1 MPKNFNNFN
10 SGNYSTADAEAENQ
24 RLQEKYQQ
32 ELERLQQEREDI
44 RRYNEYQDNVA
55 ESNLNNRG
63 YGKYAKLAE
72 QINKLKAE
80 LSNTKNQDEYNKLV
94 ETINGRERFLA
105 KAMHSEFSE
114 KGLAKEAFDV
124 MASSTLD
131 TNDHTIYLGWK
142 PNVRGKII
150 EYDGSSNFIDAF
162 QNEVD
167 NAEIKQESEQAP
179 QEAEQVKEEAEV
191 TTEPELEKEVATEEA
206 NGDLLPMVIENQN
219 NLPAKIETK
228 EVLKQNES
236 LWRKIGKKAGRL
248 WEKHKK
254 TIAKAGMIIGAAAA
268 MVVGTDKMA
277 NNHSHAEADGEPRQE
292 TVTKAESSHG
302 FTEVEKRI
310 DTKHNG
316 KYDKENDDFYKF
328 DQKESRGSVGTDL
341 TELKGQAYIDRFMAE
356 DNVAG
361 TMQVLEMNPDMA
373 QKVFGMSAEEATDR
387 IEKGDQGLF
396 NKLQD
401 FKKNLWGKAQ
411 VSEQKNIDKSFNS
424 IYRVQ
429 EEDGSWSFRK
439 SLNLNIGGTYR
450 TINYDMVINGEHL
463 VGNFDMRDQCSQ
475 YMVEDGD
482 MILRVVTP
490 HQYDTYVTPTPP
502 SENPN
507 GKPTPP
513 SENPNGK
520 PTPPSENPN
529 GKPTPPSGNPNG
541 KPTPPP
547 EKPKTEYHKD
557 WTLDKN
563 QYDNIDQMGKGKLTE
578 NTTEEEK
585 KNNVDP
591 TIKPGEA
598 SSEVKAEGIDKSID
612 VSDLEKQ
619 PQEDAGEVTEA
630 GKAQEAENQANAET
644 EKKVTAEYEASSQN
658 QNVNIGGGKSISID
672 EIRRAQQEAN
682 NQSNSTTLSDGTII
696 DFPQSK

>member
-105 KAMHSEFSE
+105 KAMHSEFNE

-131 TNDHTIYLGWK
+131 TNDHTFHFR
-142 PNVRGKII
+142 RGETTK
-150 EYDGSSNFIDAF
+150 YDGSSNFIDAF
-162 QNEVD
+162 QSEVD
-167 NAEIKQESEQAP
+167 NVEIKQESEQAP
-179 QEAEQVKEEAEV
+179 QEAEQVKEEVEV
-191 TTEPELEKEVATEEA
+191 TTEPEPEKEVATEEA
-206 NGDLLPMVIENQN
+206 KGDLLPMVIENQN
-219 NLPAKIETK
+219 NLPVKIETK

-254 TIAKAGMIIGAAAA
+254 TIAKAGMFIGVAAA

-277 NNHSHAEADGEPRQE
+277 NNHNHAEADSEPRQE
-292 TVTKAESSHG
+292 TIAKTESNHG

-502 SENPN
+502 SE
-507 GKPTPP
+507 TPK
-513 SENPNGK
+513 ENPNQ
-520 PTPPSENPN
+520 TPKENPKEN
-529 GKPTPPSGNPNG
+529 PKETPKENP
-541 KPTPPP
+541 KET
-547 EKPKTEYHKD
+547 PKTEYHKD

-563 QYDNIDQMGKGKLTE
+563 QYDNIGQMGKGELTK

-591 TIKPGEA
+591 TIKLGEA

-630 GKAQEAENQANAET
+630 GKTQEAENQANAET
-644 EKKVTAEYEASSQN
+644 EKKVTAEYEASSQD
-658 QNVNIGGGKSISID
+658 QNVNIGGGKSFSID

>member
-24 RLQEKYQQ
+24 RLQEKYQR

-105 KAMHSEFSE
+105 KAMHSEFNE

-131 TNDHTIYLGWK
+131 TNDHTFHFR
-142 PNVRGKII
+142 RGETTK
-150 EYDGSSNFIDAF
+150 YDGSSNFIDAF
-162 QNEVD
+162 QSEVD
-167 NAEIKQESEQAP
+167 NVEIKQESEQAP
-179 QEAEQVKEEAEV
+179 QEAEQVKEEVEA
-191 TTEPELEKEVATEEA
+191 TTEPEPEKEVATEETK
-206 NGDLLPMVIENQN
+206 GDLLPMVIENQN

-236 LWRKIGKKAGRL
+236 FWRKVGKKAGRL

-277 NNHSHAEADGEPRQE
+277 NNHSHTEADDEPRQE

-502 SENPN
+502 SE
-507 GKPTPP
+507 TPK
-513 SENPNGK
+513 ENPK
-520 PTPPSENPN
+520 ENP
-529 GKPTPPSGNPNG
+529 KETPKENP
-541 KPTPPP
+541 KET
-547 EKPKTEYHKD
+547 PKTEYHKD

-563 QYDNIDQMGKGKLTE
+563 QYDNIDQMGKGELTK

-591 TIKPGEA
+591 TIKSGEA

-630 GKAQEAENQANAET
+630 GKTQEAKNQANAET
-644 EKKVTAEYEASSQN
+644 EKKVTAEYEASSQD

-682 NQSNSTTLSDGTII
+682 NQSNSTTLSDGTIV

>member
-105 KAMHSEFSE
+105 KAMHSEFNE

-131 TNDHTIYLGWK
+131 TNDHTFHFR
-142 PNVRGKII
+142 RGETTK
-150 EYDGSSNFIDAF
+150 YDGSSNFIDAF
-162 QNEVD
+162 QSEVD
-167 NAEIKQESEQAP
+167 NAKIKQEAEQAP
-179 QEAEQVKEEAEV
+179 QEAEQVKEEVEV
-191 TTEPELEKEVATEEA
+191 TTEPEPEKEVATEEA

-219 NLPAKIETK
+219 NLPVKVETK

-236 LWRKIGKKAGRL
+236 LWRKIGKKVGRL

-292 TVTKAESSHG
+292 TTTKTESNHG

-502 SENPN
+502 SE
-507 GKPTPP
+507 TPK
-513 SENPNGK
+513 ENPNQ
-520 PTPPSENPN
+520 TPKENP
-529 GKPTPPSGNPNG
+529 KENP
-541 KPTPPP
+541 KV
-547 EKPKTEYHKD
+547 EYHKD

-563 QYDNIDQMGKGKLTE
+563 QYDNIDQMGKGELTK

-630 GKAQEAENQANAET
+630 GKTQEAKNQANAET
-644 EKKVTAEYEASSQN
+644 EKKVAAEYEASSQD

>member
-1 MPKNFNNFN
+1 MPRNFNSYN

-24 RLQEKYQQ
+24 RRQEEYQR
-32 ELERLQQEREDI
+32 ELEKLQREQEDI

-80 LSNTKNQDEYNKLV
+80 LSNAKNKDEYNKLV

-105 KAMHSEFSE
+105 KAMHSEFNE

-131 TNDHTIYLGWK
+131 TNDHTFHFR
-142 PNVRGKII
+142 RGETTK
-150 EYDGSSNFIDAF
+150 YDGSSNFIDAF
-162 QNEVD
+162 QSEVD
-167 NAEIKQESEQAP
+167 NVEIKQESEQAP
-179 QEAEQVKEEAEV
+179 QEAEQVKEEVEA
-191 TTEPELEKEVATEEA
+191 TTEPEPEKEVATEEA
-206 NGDLLPMVIENQN
+206 KGDLLPMVIENQN
-219 NLPAKIETK
+219 NLPVKIETK
-228 EVLKQNES
+228 EVLRQNES

-254 TIAKAGMIIGAAAA
+254 TIAKAGMFIGVAAA

-277 NNHSHAEADGEPRQE
+277 NNHNHAEADSEPRQE
-292 TVTKAESSHG
+292 TIAKTESNHG

-502 SENPN
+502 SE
-507 GKPTPP
+507 TPK
-513 SENPNGK
+513 ENPK
-520 PTPPSENPN
+520 ENP
-529 GKPTPPSGNPNG
+529 KETPKENP
-541 KPTPPP
+541 KET
-547 EKPKTEYHKD
+547 PKTEYHKD

-563 QYDNIDQMGKGKLTE
+563 QYDNIDQMGKGELTK

-591 TIKPGEA
+591 TIKSGET
-598 SSEVKAEGIDKSID
+598 SSEVKAEGNDKSID

-630 GKAQEAENQANAET
+630 GKMQEAKNQANAET
-644 EKKVTAEYEASSQN
+644 EKKVTAEYEASSQD
-658 QNVNIGGGKSISID
+658 QNVNIGGGKSFSID

>member
-24 RLQEKYQQ
+24 RLQEKYQR

-80 LSNTKNQDEYNKLV
+80 LPNTKNQDEYNKLV

-105 KAMHSEFSE
+105 KAMHSEFNE
-114 KGLAKEAFDV
+114 KGIAKEAFDV

-131 TNDHTIYLGWK
+131 TNDHTLQFRIGETTEYK
-142 PNVRGKII
+142 TT

-167 NAEIKQESEQAP
+167 NAKIKQEAEQAP
-179 QEAEQVKEEAEV
+179 QEAEQVKEEVEV
-191 TTEPELEKEVATEEA
+191 TTEPEPEKEVATEEA

-219 NLPAKIETK
+219 NLPVKVETK

-236 LWRKIGKKAGRL
+236 LWRKIGKKVGRL

-277 NNHSHAEADGEPRQE
+277 NKHSHAEADGEPRQE
-292 TVTKAESSHG
+292 TTTKTESNHG

-439 SLNLNIGGTYR
+439 SLKLNIGGTYR

-502 SENPN
+502 SE
-507 GKPTPP
+507 TPK
-513 SENPNGK
+513 ENPK
-520 PTPPSENPN
+520 ETPKENP
-529 GKPTPPSGNPNG
+529 KENP
-541 KPTPPP
+541 KV
-547 EKPKTEYHKD
+547 EYHKD

-563 QYDNIDQMGKGKLTE
+563 QYDNIDQMGKGELTK

-630 GKAQEAENQANAET
+630 GKTQEAKNQANAET
-644 EKKVTAEYEASSQN
+644 EKKVAAEYEASSQD

>member
-24 RLQEKYQQ
+24 RLQEKYQR

-105 KAMHSEFSE
+105 KAMHSEFNE

-131 TNDHTIYLGWK
+131 TNDHTFHFR
-142 PNVRGKII
+142 RGETTK
-150 EYDGSSNFIDAF
+150 YDGSSNFIDAF
-162 QNEVD
+162 QSEVD
-167 NAEIKQESEQAP
+167 NVEIKQESEQAP
-179 QEAEQVKEEAEV
+179 QEAEQVKEEVEA
-191 TTEPELEKEVATEEA
+191 TTEPEPEKEVATEETK
-206 NGDLLPMVIENQN
+206 GDLLPMVIENQN

-236 LWRKIGKKAGRL
+236 FWRKVGKKAGRL

-502 SENPN
+502 SE
-507 GKPTPP
+507 TPK
-513 SENPNGK
+513 ENPK
-520 PTPPSENPN
+520 ENP
-529 GKPTPPSGNPNG
+529 KETPKENP
-541 KPTPPP
+541 KETPKENPKETP
-547 EKPKTEYHKD
+547 KENPKENPKETPKENPKETPKTEYHKD

-563 QYDNIDQMGKGKLTE
+563 QYDNIDQMGKGELTK

-591 TIKPGEA
+591 TIKSGEA

-630 GKAQEAENQANAET
+630 GKT
-644 EKKVTAEYEASSQN
+644 
-658 QNVNIGGGKSISID
+658 
-672 EIRRAQQEAN
+672 QEAN
-682 NQSNSTTLSDGTII
+682 NQSNSTTLSDGTIV

>member
-24 RLQEKYQQ
+24 RLQEKYQR

-80 LSNTKNQDEYNKLV
+80 LPNTKNQDEYNKLV

-105 KAMHSEFSE
+105 KAMHSEFNE

-131 TNDHTIYLGWK
+131 TNDHTLQFRIGETT
-142 PNVRGKII
+142 
-150 EYDGSSNFIDAF
+150 EYDGLSNFIDAF

-167 NAEIKQESEQAP
+167 NAKIK
-179 QEAEQVKEEAEV
+179 QEAEQVKEEAKV
-191 TTEPELEKEVATEEA
+191 TTEPELEKEVATEETK
-206 NGDLLPMVIENQN
+206 GDLLPMVIENQN
-219 NLPAKIETK
+219 NLPVKIEAK

-236 LWRKIGKKAGRL
+236 FWRKVGKKVGRL

-292 TVTKAESSHG
+292 TVTKAESNHG

-316 KYDKENDDFYKF
+316 KYDRENDDFYKF

-502 SENPN
+502 SE
-507 GKPTPP
+507 TPK
-513 SENPNGK
+513 ENPK
-520 PTPPSENPN
+520 ETPKENPKEN
-529 GKPTPPSGNPNG
+529 PKETPKENP
-541 KPTPPP
+541 KET
-547 EKPKTEYHKD
+547 PKTEYHKD

-563 QYDNIDQMGKGKLTE
+563 QYDNIDQMGKGELTK

-630 GKAQEAENQANAET
+630 GKTQEAKNQANAET
-644 EKKVTAEYEASSQN
+644 EKKVAAEYEASSQD

>member
-1 MPKNFNNFN
+1 MPRNFNNFN

-80 LSNTKNQDEYNKLV
+80 LPNTKNQDEYNKLV

-105 KAMHSEFSE
+105 KAMHSEFNE

-131 TNDHTIYLGWK
+131 INDHTFHFR
-142 PNVRGKII
+142 RGETT
-150 EYDGSSNFIDAF
+150 EYDGLSNFIDAF

-179 QEAEQVKEEAEV
+179 QEAEQVKEEAEA
-191 TTEPELEKEVATEEA
+191 TTEPDPEKEVATEEA
-206 NGDLLPMVIENQN
+206 KGDLLPIVIENQN

-254 TIAKAGMIIGAAAA
+254 TIAKAGASIVAAAA
-268 MVVGTDKMA
+268 MLAGVDKMA
-277 NNHSHAEADGEPRQE
+277 NNHSHAEADNEPRQE
-292 TVTKAESSHG
+292 TIAKTESNHG

-387 IEKGDQGLF
+387 IEKGDQELF

-502 SENPN
+502 SE
-507 GKPTPP
+507 TPK
-513 SENPNGK
+513 ENPK
-520 PTPPSENPN
+520 ENP
-529 GKPTPPSGNPNG
+529 KETPKENPKEN
-541 KPTPPP
+541 
-547 EKPKTEYHKD
+547 PKVEYHKD

-563 QYDNIDQMGKGKLTE
+563 QYDNIDQMGKGELTK

-591 TIKPGEA
+591 TIKSGET
-598 SSEVKAEGIDKSID
+598 SSEVKAEGNDKSID

-630 GKAQEAENQANAET
+630 GKTQEAKNQANAET
-644 EKKVTAEYEASSQN
+644 ERKVAAEYEASSQD

-682 NQSNSTTLSDGTII
+682 NQSNSTTLSDGTIV

>member
-24 RLQEKYQQ
+24 RLQEKYQR

-80 LSNTKNQDEYNKLV
+80 LPNTKNQDEYNKLV

-105 KAMHSEFSE
+105 KAMHSEFNE

-131 TNDHTIYLGWK
+131 TNDHTFHFR
-142 PNVRGKII
+142 RGETTK
-150 EYDGSSNFIDAF
+150 YDGSNNFIDAF

-179 QEAEQVKEEAEV
+179 QEAEQVKEEVEA
-191 TTEPELEKEVATEEA
+191 TTEPEPEKEVATEETK
-206 NGDLLPMVIENQN
+206 GDLLPMVIENQN

-236 LWRKIGKKAGRL
+236 FWRKVGKKAGRL

-292 TVTKAESSHG
+292 TITKAESNHG

-341 TELKGQAYIDRFMAE
+341 TELKGQAYIDRFIAE

-396 NKLQD
+396 DKLQD

-502 SENPN
+502 SE
-507 GKPTPP
+507 TPK
-513 SENPNGK
+513 ENPNQ
-520 PTPPSENPN
+520 TPKENPKEN
-529 GKPTPPSGNPNG
+529 PKETPKENP
-541 KPTPPP
+541 KET
-547 EKPKTEYHKD
+547 PKTEYHKD

-563 QYDNIDQMGKGKLTE
+563 QYDNIDQMGKGELTK

-591 TIKPGEA
+591 TIKSGEA

-619 PQEDAGEVTEA
+619 PQEDDGEVTEA
-630 GKAQEAENQANAET
+630 GKTQEAKNQANAET
-644 EKKVTAEYEASSQN
+644 EKKVAAEYEASSQD

-672 EIRRAQQEAN
+672 EIRRAQQEVN
-682 NQSNSTTLSDGTII
+682 NQSNSTTLSDGTIV

>member
-80 LSNTKNQDEYNKLV
+80 LPNTKNQDEYNKLV

-105 KAMHSEFSE
+105 KAMHSEFNE
-114 KGLAKEAFDV
+114 KGIAKEAFDV

-131 TNDHTIYLGWK
+131 TNDHTLQFRIGETTEYK
-142 PNVRGKII
+142 TT

-167 NAEIKQESEQAP
+167 NAKIK
-179 QEAEQVKEEAEV
+179 QEAEQVKEEVEV
-191 TTEPELEKEVATEEA
+191 TTGPEPEKEVATEEA

-219 NLPAKIETK
+219 NLPVKIEAK

-236 LWRKIGKKAGRL
+236 FWRKVGKKAGRL

-502 SENPN
+502 SE
-507 GKPTPP
+507 TPK
-513 SENPNGK
+513 ENPK
-520 PTPPSENPN
+520 ENP
-529 GKPTPPSGNPNG
+529 KETPKENP
-541 KPTPPP
+541 KET
-547 EKPKTEYHKD
+547 PKTEYHKD

-563 QYDNIDQMGKGKLTE
+563 QYDNIDQMGKGELTK

-591 TIKPGEA
+591 TIKSGEA
-598 SSEVKAEGIDKSID
+598 SSEVKAEGNDKSID
-612 VSDLEKQ
+612 VSNLEKQ

-630 GKAQEAENQANAET
+630 GKAQEAKNQANAEA
-644 EKKVTAEYEASSQN
+644 EKKVTAEYEASSQD

>member
-10 SGNYSTADAEAENQ
+10 SGNYSTADAETENQ
-24 RLQEKYQQ
+24 RLQEKYQR

-80 LSNTKNQDEYNKLV
+80 LPNTKNQDEYNKLV

-105 KAMHSEFSE
+105 KAMHSEFNE

-131 TNDHTIYLGWK
+131 TNDHTFHFR
-142 PNVRGKII
+142 RGETTK
-150 EYDGSSNFIDAF
+150 YDGSNNFIDAF

-179 QEAEQVKEEAEV
+179 QEAEQVKEEVEA
-191 TTEPELEKEVATEEA
+191 TTEPEPEKEVATEETK
-206 NGDLLPMVIENQN
+206 GDLLPMVIENQN

-236 LWRKIGKKAGRL
+236 FWRKVGKKAGRL

-292 TVTKAESSHG
+292 TITKAESNHG

-396 NKLQD
+396 DKLQD

-502 SENPN
+502 SE
-507 GKPTPP
+507 TPK
-513 SENPNGK
+513 ENPNQ
-520 PTPPSENPN
+520 TPKENPKEN
-529 GKPTPPSGNPNG
+529 PKETPKENP
-541 KPTPPP
+541 KET
-547 EKPKTEYHKD
+547 PKTEYHKD

-563 QYDNIDQMGKGKLTE
+563 QYDNIDQMGKGELTK

-591 TIKPGEA
+591 TIKSGEA

-619 PQEDAGEVTEA
+619 PQEDDGEVTEA
-630 GKAQEAENQANAET
+630 GKTQEAKNQANAET
-644 EKKVTAEYEASSQN
+644 EKKVAAEYEASSQD

-672 EIRRAQQEAN
+672 EIRRAQQEVN
-682 NQSNSTTLSDGTII
+682 NQSNSTTLSDGTIV

>member
-24 RLQEKYQQ
+24 RLQEKYQR

-105 KAMHSEFSE
+105 KAMHSEFNE

-131 TNDHTIYLGWK
+131 TNDHTFHFR
-142 PNVRGKII
+142 RGETTK
-150 EYDGSSNFIDAF
+150 YDGSSNFIDAF
-162 QNEVD
+162 QSEVD
-167 NAEIKQESEQAP
+167 NVEIKQESEQAP
-179 QEAEQVKEEAEV
+179 QEAEQIKEEVEV
-191 TTEPELEKEVATEEA
+191 TTEPEPEKEVATEEA
-206 NGDLLPMVIENQN
+206 KGDLLPMVIENQN
-219 NLPAKIETK
+219 NLPVKIETK

-254 TIAKAGMIIGAAAA
+254 TIAKAGMFIGVAAA

-277 NNHSHAEADGEPRQE
+277 NNHNHAEADSEPRQE
-292 TVTKAESSHG
+292 TIAKTESNHG

-502 SENPN
+502 SE
-507 GKPTPP
+507 TPK
-513 SENPNGK
+513 ENPNQ
-520 PTPPSENPN
+520 TPKENPKEN
-529 GKPTPPSGNPNG
+529 PKETPKENP
-541 KPTPPP
+541 KET
-547 EKPKTEYHKD
+547 PKTEYHKD

-563 QYDNIDQMGKGKLTE
+563 QYDNIDQMGKGELTK

-591 TIKPGEA
+591 TIKSGET
-598 SSEVKAEGIDKSID
+598 SSEVKAEGNDKSID

-619 PQEDAGEVTEA
+619 PQEDAGEATEA
-630 GKAQEAENQANAET
+630 GKMQEAKNQANAET
-644 EKKVTAEYEASSQN
+644 EKKVTAEHEASSQD
-658 QNVNIGGGKSISID
+658 QNVNIGGGKSFSID

>member
-94 ETINGRERFLA
+94 ETINGRERFLV
-105 KAMHSEFSE
+105 KAMHSEFNE

-131 TNDHTIYLGWK
+131 TNDHTFHFR
-142 PNVRGKII
+142 RGETTK
-150 EYDGSSNFIDAF
+150 YDGSSNFIDAF
-162 QNEVD
+162 QSEVD
-167 NAEIKQESEQAP
+167 NVEIKQESEQAS
-179 QEAEQVKEEAEV
+179 QEAEQVKEEVEV
-191 TTEPELEKEVATEEA
+191 TTEPEPEKEVATEEA
-206 NGDLLPMVIENQN
+206 KGDLLPMVIENQN
-219 NLPAKIETK
+219 NLPVKIETK
-228 EVLKQNES
+228 EVLTQNES

-248 WEKHKK
+248 LEKHKK
-254 TIAKAGMIIGAAAA
+254 TIAKVGMFIGVAAA
-268 MVVGTDKMA
+268 MAVGTDKMA
-277 NNHSHAEADGEPRQE
+277 NNHNHAEADSEPRQE
-292 TVTKAESSHG
+292 TITKTESNHG

-387 IEKGDQGLF
+387 IEKGDQELF

-502 SENPN
+502 SE
-507 GKPTPP
+507 TPK
-513 SENPNGK
+513 ENPK
-520 PTPPSENPN
+520 ETPKDNPKENP
-529 GKPTPPSGNPNG
+529 KDNP
-541 KPTPPP
+541 KET
-547 EKPKTEYHKD
+547 PKTEYHKD

-563 QYDNIDQMGKGKLTE
+563 QYDNIDQMGKGELTG
-578 NTTEEEK
+578 NTTEEEMR
-585 KNNVDP
+585 NNVDP
-591 TIKPGEA
+591 TIKSGEA
-598 SSEVKAEGIDKSID
+598 SSEVKAEGNDKSID

-630 GKAQEAENQANAET
+630 GKTQEAKNQANAET
-644 EKKVTAEYEASSQN
+644 EKKVAAEYEASSQD

-682 NQSNSTTLSDGTII
+682 NQSNSTTLSDGTIV

>member
-191 TTEPELEKEVATEEA
+191 TTEPELEKEVATEETE
-206 NGDLLPMVIENQN
+206 GDLLPMVIENQN

-292 TVTKAESSHG
+292 TTTKAESNHG

-361 TMQVLEMNPDMA
+361 TMQVLEINPDMA

-490 HQYDTYVTPTPP
+490 HQYDTYVT
-502 SENPN
+502 
-507 GKPTPP
+507 
-513 SENPNGK
+513 

>member
-24 RLQEKYQQ
+24 RLQEKYQR

-105 KAMHSEFSE
+105 KAMHSEFNE

-131 TNDHTIYLGWK
+131 TNDHTFHFR
-142 PNVRGKII
+142 RGETTK
-150 EYDGSSNFIDAF
+150 YDGSSNFIDAF
-162 QNEVD
+162 QSEVD
-167 NAEIKQESEQAP
+167 NVEIKQESEQAP
-179 QEAEQVKEEAEV
+179 QEAEQVKEEVEA
-191 TTEPELEKEVATEEA
+191 TTEPEPEKEVATEETK
-206 NGDLLPMVIENQN
+206 GDLLPMVIENQN

-236 LWRKIGKKAGRL
+236 FWRKVGKKAGRL

-463 VGNFDMRDQCSQ
+463 VGNFDIRDQCSQ

-502 SENPN
+502 SE
-507 GKPTPP
+507 TPK
-513 SENPNGK
+513 ENPK
-520 PTPPSENPN
+520 ENP
-529 GKPTPPSGNPNG
+529 KETPKENP
-541 KPTPPP
+541 KET
-547 EKPKTEYHKD
+547 PKTEYHKD

-563 QYDNIDQMGKGKLTE
+563 QYDNIDQMGKGELTK

-591 TIKPGEA
+591 TIKSGEA

-630 GKAQEAENQANAET
+630 GKTQEAKNQANAET
-644 EKKVTAEYEASSQN
+644 EKKVTAEYEASSQD

-682 NQSNSTTLSDGTII
+682 NQSNSTTLSDGTIV

>member
-105 KAMHSEFSE
+105 KAMHSEFNE

-131 TNDHTIYLGWK
+131 TNDHTFHFR
-142 PNVRGKII
+142 RGETTK
-150 EYDGSSNFIDAF
+150 YDGSSNFIDAF
-162 QNEVD
+162 QSEVD
-167 NAEIKQESEQAP
+167 NVEIKQESEQAP
-179 QEAEQVKEEAEV
+179 QEAEQVKEEVEV
-191 TTEPELEKEVATEEA
+191 TTEPEPEKEVATEEA
-206 NGDLLPMVIENQN
+206 KGDLLPMVIENQN
-219 NLPAKIETK
+219 NLPVKIETK

-254 TIAKAGMIIGAAAA
+254 TIAKAGMFIGVAAA

-277 NNHSHAEADGEPRQE
+277 NNHNHAEADSEPRQE
-292 TVTKAESSHG
+292 TIAKTESNHG

-361 TMQVLEMNPDMA
+361 TMQVLEMNP
-373 QKVFGMSAEEATDR
+373 GMSAEEATDR

-502 SENPN
+502 SE
-507 GKPTPP
+507 TPK
-513 SENPNGK
+513 ENPNQ
-520 PTPPSENPN
+520 TPKENPKEN
-529 GKPTPPSGNPNG
+529 PKETPKENP
-541 KPTPPP
+541 KET
-547 EKPKTEYHKD
+547 PKTEYHKD

-563 QYDNIDQMGKGKLTE
+563 QYDNIGQMGKGELTK

-591 TIKPGEA
+591 TIKLGEA

-630 GKAQEAENQANAET
+630 GKTQEAENQANAET
-644 EKKVTAEYEASSQN
+644 EKKVTAEYEASSQD
-658 QNVNIGGGKSISID
+658 QNVNIGGGKSFSID

>member
-24 RLQEKYQQ
+24 RLQEKYQR

-80 LSNTKNQDEYNKLV
+80 LPNTKNQDEYNKLV

-105 KAMHSEFSE
+105 KAMHSEFNE

-131 TNDHTIYLGWK
+131 TNDHTFHFR
-142 PNVRGKII
+142 RGETTK
-150 EYDGSSNFIDAF
+150 YDGSNNFIDAF

-179 QEAEQVKEEAEV
+179 QEAEQVKEEVEA
-191 TTEPELEKEVATEEA
+191 TTEPEPEKEVATEETK
-206 NGDLLPMVIENQN
+206 GDLLPMVIENQN

-236 LWRKIGKKAGRL
+236 FWRKVGKKAGRL

-292 TVTKAESSHG
+292 TITKAESNHG

-396 NKLQD
+396 DKLQD

-502 SENPN
+502 SE
-507 GKPTPP
+507 TPK
-513 SENPNGK
+513 ENPK
-520 PTPPSENPN
+520 ETPKENPKEN
-529 GKPTPPSGNPNG
+529 PKETPKENP
-541 KPTPPP
+541 KET
-547 EKPKTEYHKD
+547 PKTEYHKD

-563 QYDNIDQMGKGKLTE
+563 QYDNIDQMGKGELTK

-591 TIKPGEA
+591 TIKSGEA

-619 PQEDAGEVTEA
+619 PQEDDGEVTEA
-630 GKAQEAENQANAET
+630 GKTQEAKNQANAET
-644 EKKVTAEYEASSQN
+644 EKKVAAEYEASSQD

-672 EIRRAQQEAN
+672 EIRRAQQEVN
-682 NQSNSTTLSDGTII
+682 NQSNSTTLSDGTIV

>member
-10 SGNYSTADAEAENQ
+10 SGNYSTADAETENQ
-24 RLQEKYQQ
+24 RLQEKYQR

-80 LSNTKNQDEYNKLV
+80 LPNTKNQDEYNKLV

-105 KAMHSEFSE
+105 KAMHSEFNE

-131 TNDHTIYLGWK
+131 TNDHTFHFR
-142 PNVRGKII
+142 RGETAK
-150 EYDGSSNFIDAF
+150 YDGSNNFIDAF

-179 QEAEQVKEEAEV
+179 QEAEQVKEEVEA
-191 TTEPELEKEVATEEA
+191 TTEPEPEKEVATEETK
-206 NGDLLPMVIENQN
+206 GDLLPMVIENQN

-236 LWRKIGKKAGRL
+236 FWRKVGKKAGRL

-292 TVTKAESSHG
+292 TITKAESNHG

-396 NKLQD
+396 DKLQD

-502 SENPN
+502 SE
-507 GKPTPP
+507 TPK
-513 SENPNGK
+513 ENPNQ
-520 PTPPSENPN
+520 TPKENPKEN
-529 GKPTPPSGNPNG
+529 PKETPKENP
-541 KPTPPP
+541 KET
-547 EKPKTEYHKD
+547 PKTEYHKD

-563 QYDNIDQMGKGKLTE
+563 QYDNIDQMGKGELTK

-591 TIKPGEA
+591 TIKSGEA

-619 PQEDAGEVTEA
+619 PQEDDGEVTEA
-630 GKAQEAENQANAET
+630 GKTQEAKNQANAET
-644 EKKVTAEYEASSQN
+644 EKKVAAEYEASSQD

-672 EIRRAQQEAN
+672 EIRRAQQEVN
-682 NQSNSTTLSDGTII
+682 NQSNSTTLSDGTIV

>member
-24 RLQEKYQQ
+24 RLQEKYQR

-105 KAMHSEFSE
+105 KAMHSEFNE

-131 TNDHTIYLGWK
+131 TNDHTFHFR
-142 PNVRGKII
+142 RGETTK
-150 EYDGSSNFIDAF
+150 YDGSSNFIDAF
-162 QNEVD
+162 QSEVD
-167 NAEIKQESEQAP
+167 NVEIKQESEQAP
-179 QEAEQVKEEAEV
+179 QEAEQIKEEVEV
-191 TTEPELEKEVATEEA
+191 TTEPEPEKEVATEEA
-206 NGDLLPMVIENQN
+206 KGDLLPMVIENQN
-219 NLPAKIETK
+219 NLPVKIETK

-254 TIAKAGMIIGAAAA
+254 TIAKAGMFIGVAAA

-277 NNHSHAEADGEPRQE
+277 NNHNHAEADSEPRQE
-292 TVTKAESSHG
+292 TIAKTESNHG

-502 SENPN
+502 SE
-507 GKPTPP
+507 TPK
-513 SENPNGK
+513 ENPNQ
-520 PTPPSENPN
+520 TPKENPKEN
-529 GKPTPPSGNPNG
+529 PKETPKENP
-541 KPTPPP
+541 KET
-547 EKPKTEYHKD
+547 PKTEYHKD

-563 QYDNIDQMGKGKLTE
+563 QYDNIDQMGKGELTK

-591 TIKPGEA
+591 TIKSGET
-598 SSEVKAEGIDKSID
+598 SSEVKAEGNDKSID

-630 GKAQEAENQANAET
+630 GKMQEAKNQANAET
-644 EKKVTAEYEASSQN
+644 EKKVTAEHEASSQD
-658 QNVNIGGGKSISID
+658 QNVNIGGGKSFSID